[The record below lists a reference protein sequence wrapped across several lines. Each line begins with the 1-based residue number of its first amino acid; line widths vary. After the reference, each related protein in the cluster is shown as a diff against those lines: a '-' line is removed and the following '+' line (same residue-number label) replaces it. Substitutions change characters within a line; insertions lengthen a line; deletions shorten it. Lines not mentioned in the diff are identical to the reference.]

1 MPLQL
6 GTYGAFVTPPRLA
19 TEELAVGVEE
29 AGYGT
34 LWVGGNP
41 GGDLELL
48 ERALEATTRLV
59 LATGIV
65 NIWKDDATD
74 IAAAWRR
81 IEKAQPGR
89 LLLGIGVGHHE
100 TDGARYTK
108 PYQALLDYLDELAA
122 AGVPPEATVIGALG
136 PRVLAMSADRSRGA
150 HPYLTTPRHTRQAR
164 ELMGPGALLAPEHKV
179 VLTED
184 PKLARDLGRKSVV
197 HPYLSLANYANSLHR
212 QGYTEDD
219 LAGEA
224 SDRLIDDLVAYGPP
238 DRILAQL
245 REHLEAGADHVAV
258 QVLVP
263 RGTDPLDGFRRLAP
277 LLGL

>member
-1 MPLQL
+1 MQL
-6 GTYGAFVTPPRLA
+6 GSYGAFVTPPRLA
-19 TEELAVGVEE
+19 TEELAAGVEE

-41 GGDLELL
+41 GGDLGLL
-48 ERALEATTRLV
+48 ERALRATIRLV
-59 LATGIV
+59 LATGII
-65 NIWKDDATD
+65 NIWKDDAAD

-81 IEKAQPGR
+81 IEEATPGR

-100 TDGARYTK
+100 TDGARYAK
-108 PYQALLDYLDELAA
+108 PYQALLDYLDELEAG
-122 AGVPPEATVIGALG
+122 GVPRTATVIGALG
-136 PRVLAMSADRSRGA
+136 PRVLAMSAERSHGA

-164 ELMGPGALLAPEHKV
+164 EILGTEALLAPEHKV

-184 PKLARDLGRKSVV
+184 AEVARALGRDSVV
-197 HPYLSLANYANSLHR
+197 HPYLSLANYANSLRR
-212 QGYTEDD
+212 QGYTDDD
-219 LAGEA
+219 LAGEG
-224 SDRLIDDLVAYGPP
+224 SDRLIDDLVAYGPSE
-238 DRILAQL
+238 RIVARL
-245 REHLEAGADHVAV
+245 REHLEAGADHLAV

>member
-1 MPLQL
+1 LQL
-6 GTYGAFVTPPRLA
+6 GSFGAFVTPPRLA
-19 TEELAVGVEE
+19 TEEFAVGVEQ
-29 AGYGT
+29 AGYRA

-41 GGDLELL
+41 GGDLALL
-48 ERALEATTRLV
+48 ERALRATTRLV

-65 NIWKDDATD
+65 NIWKDDAKD

-81 IEKAQPGR
+81 IEEAVPGR

-100 TDGARYTK
+100 TDGARYAK
-108 PYQALLDYLDELAA
+108 PYQALIDYLDTLAA
-122 AGVPPEATVIGALG
+122 EGVPPTATVIGALG
-136 PRVLAMSADRSRGA
+136 PRVLRMSAERSRGA
-150 HPYLTTPRHTRQAR
+150 HPYLTTPQHTRQAR
-164 ELMGPGALLAPEHKV
+164 EIMGPQAFLAPEHKV

-184 PKLARDLGRKSVV
+184 AGVARALGRDSVV

-219 LAGEA
+219 LAGEG

-238 DRILAQL
+238 ERIVARL
-245 REHLEAGADHVAV
+245 REHLEAGADHLAV

-263 RGTDPLDGFRRLAP
+263 RGTDPLDGYRRLAP